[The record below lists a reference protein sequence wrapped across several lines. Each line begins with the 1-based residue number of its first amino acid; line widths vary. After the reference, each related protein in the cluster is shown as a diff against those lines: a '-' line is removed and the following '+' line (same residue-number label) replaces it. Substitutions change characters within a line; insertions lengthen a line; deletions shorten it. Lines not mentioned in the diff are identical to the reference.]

1 MRCYTIQ
8 FASDFIIDPGLGDID
23 FPVELRQ
30 IFDLGLFIPFV
41 VDVFL
46 NVVNSSDRKRIRY
59 NLLIHSNVLSVSLI
73 VTRQVECKLMMKTIT
88 ADS

>member
-8 FASDFIIDPGLGDID
+8 FASDFIIDPGPGDID
-23 FPVELRQ
+23 FPAELRQ

-46 NVVNSSDRKRIRY
+46 NLVF
-59 NLLIHSNVLSVSLI
+59 
-73 VTRQVECKLMMKTIT
+73 
-88 ADS
+88 

>member
-23 FPVELRQ
+23 FPAALRQ

-46 NVVNSSDRKRIRY
+46 NLVF
-59 NLLIHSNVLSVSLI
+59 
-73 VTRQVECKLMMKTIT
+73 
-88 ADS
+88 

>member
-23 FPVELRQ
+23 FPAELRQ

-41 VDVFL
+41 VDVL
-46 NVVNSSDRKRIRY
+46 NSS
-59 NLLIHSNVLSVSLI
+59 LLEQQRSQKNKI
-73 VTRQVECKLMMKTIT
+73 
-88 ADS
+88 